1 MDTRFLRVL
10 DLIQSFRN
18 RSTSAAQPFRVVIAR
33 RSGRNGRGLGNS
45 SRVPGMRNARSDCA
59 MATVTV
65 TFATKVVA
73 IDATVPDGFAGVITA
88 QACATAD
95 MGATQACATADV
107 VAAQACTTTDMGAT
121 QACTTADM
129 GATQACTKADMVAT
143 QACATA
149 IATDAAGMAG
159 TAVATMT
166 SAVTAAIA
174 TTVTTAATTSI
185 ATILRVGGAHDGQF
199 SGQ

>member
-10 DLIQSFRN
+10 DLIQSFRD

-73 IDATVPDGFAGVITA
+73 IDAMVPDGFAGVITA
-88 QACATAD
+88 
-95 MGATQACATADV
+95 QACATADV

-121 QACTTADM
+121 QACATADM
-129 GATQACTKADMVAT
+129 GATQACTKAD
-143 QACATA
+143 
-149 IATDAAGMAG
+149 
-159 TAVATMT
+159 
-166 SAVTAAIA
+166 
-174 TTVTTAATTSI
+174 
-185 ATILRVGGAHDGQF
+185 
-199 SGQ
+199 